1 MLSLQKERMSSHAPL
16 KKLKSLNDLD
26 QAHDEQELAFLKLQV
41 LEQQTMVDELTRV
54 SAELHVLSFACNNNN
69 SFCYA
74 KRPMTRK

>member
-1 MLSLQKERMSSHAPL
+1 MSPHAPL

-54 SAELHVLSFACNNNN
+54 SAVLHVLSWVIITMI
-69 SFCYA
+69 SWGL
-74 KRPMTRK
+74 